1 MRSHLYDSPFGWEPG
16 QTLLSQA
23 LHCDLC
29 WELGLP
35 AGSCTEA
42 LMGRFRLEI
51 MKHRGPGYWCLSQNL
66 LCSGGFPSAASGKKT
81 KQNKKPAC
89 QHRKRKRCGLDP
101 WVRKIPWRR
110 ACNILQYSCLENPH
124 GQRSLAGYSPK
135 GRKEWDT
142 TNVTYLACSIFPD
155 STYMLIYSICF

>member
-35 AGSCTEA
+35 AGSYTEA
-42 LMGRFRLEI
+42 SMDASDWRSWNTGVPAAGVF
-51 MKHRGPGYWCLSQNL
+51 HRTYCVLG
-66 LCSGGFPSAASGKKT
+66 ASHVPLVVKKKKKKKT
-81 KQNKKPAC
+81 AC
-89 QHRKRKRCGLDP
+89 QHRKCKRCGFDP

>member
-1 MRSHLYDSPFGWEPG
+1 MRARADPPVPG
-16 QTLLSQA
+16 SA
-23 LHCDLC
+23 LWFVLRARTPGR
-29 WELGLP
+29 ELHT
-35 AGSCTEA
+35 SFD
-42 LMGRFRLEI
+42 GRFRLEI
-51 MKHRGPGYWCLSQNL
+51 MKHRGPGCWCLSQNL
-66 LCSGGFPSAASGKKT
+66 LCSWGFPRAASGKK
-81 KQNKKPAC
+81 KKNKKTAG
-89 QHRKRKRCGLDP
+89 QHRKCKRCGFDP